1 MTDIDRLE
9 SISEVN
15 ELYKSKD
22 QTVLDYLR
30 FHTKLELLL
39 QKIKWYLY
47 LLLYLNEINL
57 KFEIKFLFLFQ
68 FILKIIYI
76 NLFYKIKK
84 TIPIKKKQ

>member
-39 QKIKWYLY
+39 QKIK
-47 LLLYLNEINL
+47 
-57 KFEIKFLFLFQ
+57 
-68 FILKIIYI
+68 
-76 NLFYKIKK
+76 
-84 TIPIKKKQ
+84 